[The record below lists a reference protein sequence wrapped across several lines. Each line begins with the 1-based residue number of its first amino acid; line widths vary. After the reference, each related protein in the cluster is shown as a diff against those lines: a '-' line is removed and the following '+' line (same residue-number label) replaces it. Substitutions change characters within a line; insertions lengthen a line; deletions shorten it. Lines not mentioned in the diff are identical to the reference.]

1 MSESKFSLIIK
12 DFNNLD
18 SSAINRVVVREDI
31 VEIMYNS
38 SQNVYTYTLNC
49 ENYANTIQECL
60 DSKESLGKL
69 INNSIKQKDLELK
82 SKFLP

>member
-1 MSESKFSLIIK
+1 MTESQFSPIIK
-12 DFNNLD
+12 DFNDLE
-18 SSAINRVVVREDI
+18 SSAIKRIIVRTDI

-38 SQNVYTYTLNC
+38 SKNVYTYTLNC
-49 ENYANTIQECL
+49 ENFANTIQECL

-69 INNSIKQKDLELK
+69 INVSIKQKDLELK

>member
-1 MSESKFSLIIK
+1 MTESQFSPIIK
-12 DFNNLD
+12 DFNNLE

-49 ENYANTIQECL
+49 ESYANTIQECL

>member
-1 MSESKFSLIIK
+1 MTKSQFSPIVK
-12 DFNNLD
+12 DFD
-18 SSAINRVVVREDI
+18 IKESSAIKRVIVREDI

-60 DSKESLGKL
+60 DNKESLGKL

>member
-1 MSESKFSLIIK
+1 MTESQFSQIIK
-12 DFNNLD
+12 DFNNLE

-69 INNSIKQKDLELK
+69 INNSIKQQDLELK

>member
-1 MSESKFSLIIK
+1 MTESQFSPIIK
-12 DFNNLD
+12 DFNNLE

-69 INNSIKQKDLELK
+69 INNSIKQQDLELK